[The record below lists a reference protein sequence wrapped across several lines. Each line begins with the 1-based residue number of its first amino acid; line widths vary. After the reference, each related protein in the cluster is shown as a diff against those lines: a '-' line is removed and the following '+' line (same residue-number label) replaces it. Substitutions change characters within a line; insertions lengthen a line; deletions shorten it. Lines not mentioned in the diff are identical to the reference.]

1 MDNNS
6 KSAMPDEL
14 LGRLR
19 DRLPVNPPYEG
30 LVAEAYDS
38 WISIDEELSDE
49 AFYTALIAEV
59 GGPVL
64 ELGCGTGRPLLRWL
78 AAGHQ
83 VEGIDASADMLARL
97 RRHAAERGLRPVVH
111 HGDFA
116 PLALG
121 RVYAGIVCPAGTF
134 ALIVDADRARQ
145 AVASYFDHL
154 RPGGALA
161 LSLEEPVNDFSE
173 AMNWRIRRTGT
184 AADGTTIVANEA
196 IRCDRE
202 ARLQVAYTRIETYDT
217 AGQLRE
223 SWLRKHQLRW
233 WPRPDAEALLIG
245 AGFMEVESHGSD
257 SSWVTVGRRPA
268 SGLSA
273 IR

>member
-1 MDNNS
+1 MSD
-6 KSAMPDEL
+6 DL
-14 LGRLR
+14 LDRLR

-30 LVAEAYDS
+30 LVAEAYDT
-38 WISIDEELSDE
+38 WIPVDEELSDE
-49 AFYTALIAEV
+49 PFYTALIAEI

-97 RRHAAERGLRPVVH
+97 RRHAAQRGLQPVLH

-134 ALIVDADRARQ
+134 TLISDADRARE
-145 AVASYFDHL
+145 AVGSYLDHL

-161 LSLEEPVNDFSE
+161 LSLEEPRADFGE
-173 AMNWRIRRTGT
+173 AMNWRVRRTGT
-184 AADGTTIVANEA
+184 TADGTTILVNEA
-196 IRCDRE
+196 VRCDRA
-202 ARLQVAYTRIETYDT
+202 ARVQVAYMRIETYDT
-217 AGQLRE
+217 SGRLQE
-223 SWLRKHQLRW
+223 SWLRKHHLRW
-233 WPRPDAEALLIG
+233 WPRPDAEALLIE
-245 AGFMEVESHGSD
+245 AGFVGVESHGSD

-268 SGLSA
+268 SSV
-273 IR
+273 